1 MEIKQFR
8 YSADNLAY
16 LIYNES
22 QAIAI
27 DPGAVNGIFAFLNQT
42 DLKLKYVANTH
53 THPDHTSGN
62 GAIIKKTGAEYM
74 DMDMLTKN
82 KSIELSGRRIA
93 VHHTPGHSQD
103 SVIFHFDNILVAGD
117 TLFNGKAGRCF
128 TGDLKRFLE
137 SIKLI
142 MSFPDDTIVYSGH
155 DYVLEYMET
164 AITIEPDNKAIKEFL
179 STYNPDHVYS
189 TLADEYRMNPTLRF
203 NNQDLIE
210 ILKERGLPV
219 ATEYDRWQSI
229 MSIV

>member
-16 LIYNES
+16 LIYDES

-27 DPGAVNGIFAFLNQT
+27 DPGAVHDILAFLNQT
-42 DLKLKYVANTH
+42 DIELKYVANTH

-62 GAIIKKTGAEYM
+62 GAVMKKTGAQYM
-74 DMDMLTKN
+74 DMDMLIQHKT
-82 KSIELSGRRIA
+82 IDVSGSPIT

-103 SVIFHFDNILVAGD
+103 SVVYHFDNILVAGD

-164 AITIEPDNKAIKEFL
+164 ATTIEPNNKAIEEFL

-210 ILKERGLPV
+210 ILKERGFPV

-229 MSIV
+229 MSIA